1 MTLAE
6 HAKGSIIR
14 LSHVHG
20 NVIVEPED
28 EDRFVMTAQSAVQ
41 ACQDRQRRDEAIRTF
56 KGEFL
61 HPLFEWCRQHADQV
75 HACYVPVPSS
85 GCLQVFMV
93 GSAPKYDFALGR
105 VLAALELKLFDAGW
119 RVNVLQLPTSAG
131 EDLQTYFST
140 EGAIEVYAQ
149 LATASGQG
157 AT

>member
-6 HAKGSIIR
+6 HTKGSIIR
-14 LSHVHG
+14 LSHAHG

-41 ACQDRQRRDEAIRTF
+41 ACQDRQRREEAIRTF

-61 HPLFEWCRQHADQV
+61 HPLFTWCREHADQV
-75 HACYVPVPSS
+75 YACYVPVPS

-93 GSAPKYDFALGR
+93 GTAPKYDFALGR
-105 VLAALELKLFDAGW
+105 ALAALELKLSDAGW
-119 RVNVLQLPTSAG
+119 RVNVLQLPASAA
-131 EDLQTYFST
+131 EDLQTYFTT

-149 LATASGQG
+149 LASAPGQG
-157 AT
+157 AA